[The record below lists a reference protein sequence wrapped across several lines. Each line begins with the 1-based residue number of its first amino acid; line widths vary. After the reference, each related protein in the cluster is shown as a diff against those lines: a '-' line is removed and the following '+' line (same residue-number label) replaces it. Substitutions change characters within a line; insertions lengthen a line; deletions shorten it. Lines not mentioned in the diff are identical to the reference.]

1 MVGNT
6 VCACDGEGVRWGWVK
21 CVHSFHVAQKNILFA
36 CSFNVCDVCLC
47 LVCVCV
53 CGWVCGCVGAWV
65 WVWVCMCCRVRLC
78 GEGLFG
84 V

>member
-6 VCACDGEGVRWGWVK
+6 VCACDGEGVRQGWVK

-36 CSFNVCDVCLC
+36 CSFNAYDVCLC

-53 CGWVCGCVGAWV
+53 CVCVCGWVGVWVCGCMGVGVGVHVLQSEVV
-65 WVWVCMCCRVRLC
+65 W
-78 GEGLFG
+78 
-84 V
+84 